1 MKLSFNTPKQRQSE
15 GKNIITVRDY
25 NCKLLQ
31 VREEEI
37 LFLESQDTRIQ
48 TFCEQHEHRAY
59 FAENIGHAVPKTEEY
74 GESRRVTYGLL
85 EGPLVYC

>member
-15 GKNIITVRDY
+15 GKNSLSQFEITTASCY
-25 NCKLLQ
+25 
-31 VREEEI
+31 REEEI

-85 EGPLVYC
+85 EGPLVY